1 MQHLFNQ
8 EEEIVNISNLEFSLI
23 FRPKEVSFA
32 EESVSPPS
40 IKVKS
45 IHYLI
50 IFNRNFFSEKQEESN

>member
-8 EEEIVNISNLEFSLI
+8 GEGIVNISNLEFYLT

-45 IHYLI
+45 ILYFI
-50 IFNRNFFSEKQEESN
+50 IFNRNFFSKKQEKSN